1 MKYIPH
7 SYQVRAEN
15 HVMDNEACGLFL
27 DMGLGKTVIT
37 LTCINRLIF
46 EELEIEKV
54 LIIAPKRVAESPVT
68 GVR

>member
-1 MKYIPH
+1 
-7 SYQVRAEN
+7 
-15 HVMDNEACGLFL
+15 MDNEACGLFL